1 MIIAITVFITLATA
15 IYILYR
21 IGKDVKK
28 KEAELLSFMKKRQRE
43 NDNIKKMNGYS
54 RKSTPKVPSNKK

>member
-1 MIIAITVFITLATA
+1 MIAMIIIFVILATA
-15 IYILYR
+15 IYILYI

-28 KEAELLSFMKKRQRE
+28 KEVELLSFMKKRQME